1 MTRARILRVEF
12 PFGNRVHI
20 AAALT
25 AVVVTGEPI
34 IVEAT
39 IVVRSVLPPP
49 AHITRHAADIS
60 SRTVLLIG
68 QPADLLHDCK
78 CSHSIAVGGDR
89 WPDEVKSSDLE
100 P

>member
-1 MTRARILRVEF
+1 VEF

-39 IVVRSVLPPP
+39 IVVRSVLPLPE
-49 AHITRHAADIS
+49 HITRHAADIS

-68 QPADLLHDCK
+68 QPADLLQRLQMQPLDC
-78 CSHSIAVGGDR
+78 SWRRSLA
-89 WPDEVKSSDLE
+89 
-100 P
+100 